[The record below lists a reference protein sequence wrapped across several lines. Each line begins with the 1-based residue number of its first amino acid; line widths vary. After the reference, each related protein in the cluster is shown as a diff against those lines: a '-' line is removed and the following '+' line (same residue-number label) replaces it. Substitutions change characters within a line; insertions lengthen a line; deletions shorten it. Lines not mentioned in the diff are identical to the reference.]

1 MTRMIAAA
9 LAAFNLLF
17 LGTGMLAQ
25 TRGGTGGTPGFTG
38 TWALA
43 SAEGGAAG
51 GGGGGRGPGP
61 AGLGSEITI
70 NQDTGTFVVTN
81 PSARGTTVMSFK
93 LDGSESRNVITGRG
107 GQVEQVSKAMKQGDS
122 SIAVTTRLDTPA
134 GQIEQKRVF
143 SLQGD
148 TLVIETTQPGGAGT
162 TKLVYRKK

>member
-9 LAAFNLLF
+9 LAAFSLLL
-17 LGTGMLAQ
+17 LGTSMLAQ

-51 GGGGGRGPGP
+51 GGGGGRGPGV
-61 AGLGSEITI
+61 AGLGPEIAIT
-70 NQDTGTFVVTN
+70 QDPGTFVLTN
-81 PSARGTTVMSFK
+81 PSAPGRNVLSFK

-107 GQVEQVSKAMKQGDS
+107 GQVEQVSKAMKQGDN
-122 SIAVTTRLDTPA
+122 IAVTTRLETPA